1 VRISRRP
8 VLVAALAAA
17 SLTAGGCGSG
27 GKSTQTTTQASQAEA
42 WAGSVCTAVLVY
54 QQNLNDTAAYVKNG
68 DHSKN
73 DLQQGAYQVK
83 KATHAFVGTLEG
95 LGKPGTA
102 GGQTVKTTLDGLRAE
117 LQKDLH
123 TIQGAQ
129 GDSAAEAVSVAS
141 TALVTA
147 QSQIK
152 TAVKQIQQA
161 DPKGDLR
168 QAFSQASSCAPL
180 SKS

>member
-1 VRISRRP
+1 MQISPRP
-8 VLVAALAAA
+8 VLVAALVAA
-17 SLTAGGCGSG
+17 SLLAGGCGSG
-27 GKSTQTTTQASQAEA
+27 GKNTETTSQAEA

-54 QQNLNDTAAYVKNG
+54 QQNLKDTAAYVKNG

-95 LGKPGTA
+95 LGEPGTA

-129 GDSAAEAVSVAS
+129 GDSAAQAVSVAS
-141 TALVTA
+141 TTLVTA

-152 TAVKQIQQA
+152 TAVQQIQQA
-161 DPKGDLR
+161 DPKGDLQ
-168 QAFSQASSCAPL
+168 QAFSQAPSCAPL